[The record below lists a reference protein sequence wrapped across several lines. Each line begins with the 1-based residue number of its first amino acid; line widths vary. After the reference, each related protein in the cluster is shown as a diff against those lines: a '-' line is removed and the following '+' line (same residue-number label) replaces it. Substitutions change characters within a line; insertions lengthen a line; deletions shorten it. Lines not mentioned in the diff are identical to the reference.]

1 MNSSKQRISSP
12 KWYDIKGQIL
22 HRWHELLHQNA
33 SPHSIAYGLALGIF
47 IGFLPIMG
55 VQMAVVL
62 FFSLFFRGANKPAA
76 VVGVWISNPLTV
88 LPIYAFNYL
97 VGILL
102 YPVAVPLT
110 YEAMKEALFHIFELP
125 GPWQQTLAF
134 LNLGADIFI
143 PMFLGGG
150 IIGVVAMIPTYY
162 FTKKAITR
170 IRRKRETSPTASG
183 PPSPHG
189 EGKG

>member
-1 MNSSKQRISSP
+1 MSNSEKQRISSP
-12 KWYDIKGQIL
+12 KWYDIKGQL
-22 HRWHELLHQNA
+22 SHRWQQLLHQKA

-62 FFSLFFRGANKPAA
+62 FFSLIFRGANKPAA

-110 YEAMKEALFHIFELP
+110 YDAMKEALFHIFELH
-125 GPWQQTLAF
+125 GPWAQTVAF
-134 LNLGADIFI
+134 LSLGADIFI

-150 IIGVVAMIPTYY
+150 VIGVVAMIPTYY
-162 FTKKAITR
+162 FTKRAIKR
-170 IRRKRETSPTASG
+170 IRRKRNAKKTET
-183 PPSPHG
+183 
-189 EGKG
+189 EN